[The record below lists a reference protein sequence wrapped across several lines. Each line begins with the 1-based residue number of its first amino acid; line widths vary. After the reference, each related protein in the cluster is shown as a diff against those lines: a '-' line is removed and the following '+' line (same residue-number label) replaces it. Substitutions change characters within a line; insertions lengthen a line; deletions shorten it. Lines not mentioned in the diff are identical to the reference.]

1 MDFFSTQSIWVYVM
15 ILVGKIIEVSVA
27 TVRIMLISRGEKTKG
42 SILILLEVSLW
53 LVITGTVLVGFQEDI
68 IRCVVYIFACAI
80 GSYVGSVIEGKLAFG
95 LCSIQVIV
103 AQDNMAH
110 DNAAMNLAETLRDN
124 DFAVTIME
132 GRGKKGKR
140 DILVLHLKRK
150 RIPSAVS
157 IIKANIENAVITV
170 NDVKLIDGGYITK
183 K

>member
-1 MDFFSTQSIWVYVM
+1 MDFFSSQSIWVYVM
-15 ILVGKIIEVSVA
+15 ILLGKVLEVSVA

-53 LVITGTVLVGFQEDI
+53 LIITGTVLVGFQEDI
-68 IRCVVYIFACAI
+68 IRCIVYIFACAI

-103 AQDNMAH
+103 AQDNMVH
-110 DNAAMNLAETLRDN
+110 DNAAMDLAETLRDN
-124 DFAVTIME
+124 GFAVTIME
-132 GRGKKGKR
+132 GRGKRGKR

-150 RIPSAVS
+150 RIPSAIS
-157 IIKANIENAVITV
+157 IIKSKIENAVITV
-170 NDVKLIDGGYITK
+170 NDVKLIDGGFITK

>member
-1 MDFFSTQSIWVYVM
+1 MDFFSAQSVWIYVM
-15 ILVGKIIEVSVA
+15 ILIGKVIEVSIG
-27 TVRIMLISRGEKTKG
+27 TVRLMLISRGEKTKG
-42 SILILLEVSLW
+42 SIIMLVEVSLW
-53 LVITGTVLVGFQEDI
+53 LIITGTVLVGFQEDI
-68 IRCVVYIFACAI
+68 WRSAVFVLACAI
-80 GSYVGSVIEGKLAFG
+80 GSYVGSLIEGKLAFG

-110 DNAAMNLAETLRDN
+110 ENAAMNLAESLRADN
-124 DFAVTIME
+124 FAVTVME

-150 RIPSAVS
+150 RIPSAIS
-157 IIKANIENAVITV
+157 IIKKNLVDAVITV